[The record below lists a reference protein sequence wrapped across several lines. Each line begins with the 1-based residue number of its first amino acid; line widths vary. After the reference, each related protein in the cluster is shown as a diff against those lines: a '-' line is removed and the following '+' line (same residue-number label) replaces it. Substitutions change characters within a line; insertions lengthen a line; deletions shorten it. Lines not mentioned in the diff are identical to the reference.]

1 MAIADRLSKQMGAR
15 MISANQYNDAARAE
29 AYAKLGIVNS
39 YYLAYR
45 DLPELFAKY

>member
-1 MAIADRLSKQMGAR
+1 MSE
-15 MISANQYNDAARAE
+15 ANQYNDAARAA

-45 DLPELFAKY
+45 DLPELFRKY